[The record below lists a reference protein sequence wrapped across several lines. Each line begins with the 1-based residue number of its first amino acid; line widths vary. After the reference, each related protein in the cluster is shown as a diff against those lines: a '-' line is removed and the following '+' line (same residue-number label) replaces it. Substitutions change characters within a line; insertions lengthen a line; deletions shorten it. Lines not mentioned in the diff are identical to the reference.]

1 MISDI
6 AIFII
11 FCEHRKIIYTEI
23 LFEFILIFKFK
34 NPKKILYTYI
44 YLYIYAYICMYL
56 MLLKGLLFNIMHYVL
71 N

>member
-11 FCEHRKIIYTEI
+11 FCEHRKIIYTET
-23 LFEFILIFKFK
+23 LVEFILIFKFK
-34 NPKKILYTYI
+34 NPKKILYTHI
-44 YLYIYAYICMYL
+44 YLYVYAYICMYI
-56 MLLKGLLFNIMHYVL
+56 MLLKGLLFNIMHYAL

>member
-11 FCEHRKIIYTEI
+11 FCEHRKIIYTET
-23 LFEFILIFKFK
+23 LVEFILIFKFK
-34 NPKKILYTYI
+34 NPKKILYTHI
-44 YLYIYAYICMYL
+44 YLSIYAYICMYI
-56 MLLKGLLFNIMHYVL
+56 MLLKGLLFNIMHYAL